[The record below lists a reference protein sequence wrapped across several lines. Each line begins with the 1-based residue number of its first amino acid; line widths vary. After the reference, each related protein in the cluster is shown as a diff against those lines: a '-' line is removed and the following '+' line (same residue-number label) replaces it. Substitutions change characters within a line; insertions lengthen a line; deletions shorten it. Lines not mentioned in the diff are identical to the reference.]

1 MFVKRGIYFIISIL
15 ALVSVSCSQYHK
27 ISKSQDYKF
36 KYEKAME
43 YYEREDYFRA
53 LGLFDQVIPFYRG
66 TEEAERRLVDAIT
79 IADGKMPVYI
89 LDQDYKLIRTL
100 KPGDPSPIMI
110 DPNEFFIVGSYLMR
124 FHQEKP
130 QAMMTS
136 DATQL
141 RRAGAMTAR

>member
-1 MFVKRGIYFIISIL
+1 MALLRRYTLRPLQDGEHAACERILRELPEWFGI
-15 ALVSVSCSQYHK
+15 
-27 ISKSQDYKF
+27 
-36 KYEKAME
+36 
-43 YYEREDYFRA
+43 
-53 LGLFDQVIPFYRG
+53 
-66 TEEAERRLVDAIT
+66 EEAIRA